1 VKYILYGTVAALDA
15 AGTIVQDGAVY
26 IDGRQIAAVQPRNA
40 APPAGFD
47 AGATAL
53 ETRGT
58 IYPGLIELHNHPPY
72 NVMPTWE
79 VDQRYNDRETWRAS
93 PLYNQVLKT
102 PMKIL
107 QASAELLPA
116 IVRFVESKS
125 LVAGVTAT
133 QGISITG
140 GGTSRYYVG
149 LIRVVEQTLRA
160 ELPDAV
166 SQVND
171 VAAGSVDAFYAQLQK
186 ATSFILHLSE
196 GDDDAARQHFLA
208 MHRSNGD
215 WALTNAFAGIHCVG
229 LADADFQVLAQF
241 GASMIWS
248 PLSNLLLYGQTTNL
262 RAALAAGLTIGMGA
276 DWSFTGSKSAFG
288 ELKCMRVVNGLLNLG
303 LSDRDIVSTATRN
316 AAKILK
322 WDHAL
327 GSLET
332 GKLADLL
339 VLDGQS
345 PDPYLQMLSAGE
357 ERISLVFVD
366 GEPAFGTAPFMQ
378 QLGATGEAVRIGTS
392 DRVIASRDADLDP
405 AVSAIGLGRA
415 RTMLQDA
422 LHHLPELQQQ
432 AEHAPARSLFS
443 TAPQWRLL
451 LPELDDVGSDQ
462 RLRLTAATVPQ
473 PPAPPAAVGSI
484 ELDALTVAD
493 DPAYFDA
500 LSRQRNLPGGLVDG
514 LKALFR

>member
-1 VKYILYGTVAALDA
+1 
-15 AGTIVQDGAVY
+15 
-26 IDGRQIAAVQPRNA
+26 
-40 APPAGFD
+40 
-47 AGATAL
+47 
-53 ETRGT
+53 
-58 IYPGLIELHNHPPY
+58 
-72 NVMPTWE
+72 
-79 VDQRYNDRETWRAS
+79 
-93 PLYNQVLKT
+93 
-102 PMKIL
+102 
-107 QASAELLPA
+107 
-116 IVRFVESKS
+116 
-125 LVAGVTAT
+125 
-133 QGISITG
+133 
-140 GGTSRYYVG
+140 
-149 LIRVVEQTLRA
+149 
-160 ELPDAV
+160 
-166 SQVND
+166 
-171 VAAGSVDAFYAQLQK
+171 
-186 ATSFILHLSE
+186 
-196 GDDDAARQHFLA
+196 
-208 MHRSNGD
+208 
-215 WALTNAFAGIHCVG
+215 
-229 LADADFQVLAQF
+229 
-241 GASMIWS
+241 
-248 PLSNLLLYGQTTNL
+248 LYGQTTNL

-303 LSDRDIVSTATRN
+303 LSDRDIVSMATRN